1 MRLVQITGA
10 KGFGASGLTPDD
22 GQPIRARL
30 STQKMTL
37 LDSGSTNPVV
47 NGHTQKPSN
56 SGHFNIESASGIS
69 MRDAGIA
76 VTSGMGL
83 DNPFYAISAELQ
95 YLSSGVSLSLEPESR
110 GQEDAGL
117 DGSGIQS
124 RREGGGREWM
134 EAVRRVKDFVERS
147 DDSEF
152 SFCRKERNT

>member
-1 MRLVQITGA
+1 
-10 KGFGASGLTPDD
+10 
-22 GQPIRARL
+22 
-30 STQKMTL
+30 
-37 LDSGSTNPVV
+37 
-47 NGHTQKPSN
+47 
-56 SGHFNIESASGIS
+56 

-95 YLSSGVSLSLEPESR
+95 YLSSGVSLSLEPESQ

-117 DGSGIQS
+117 DGSGMQN

-147 DDSEF
+147 DDSES